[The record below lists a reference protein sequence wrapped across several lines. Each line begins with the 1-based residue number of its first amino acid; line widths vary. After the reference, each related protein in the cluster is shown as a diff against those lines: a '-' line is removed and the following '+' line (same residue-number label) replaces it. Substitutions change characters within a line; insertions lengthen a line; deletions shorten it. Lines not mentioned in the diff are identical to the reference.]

1 MPIVRFKHITC
12 RCSQLPFFNQAL
24 RQGKSA
30 ARLSWKLFH
39 FFASNLMTTFA
50 EQFKNEMARIAK
62 KEIRAE
68 SKTLKNA
75 AVQQRVEIA
84 ALKRRVAELES
95 ALKRMS
101 KVGKASGP
109 VAEKVAKDEGV
120 NLRFR
125 AGGFASLRKKLDLTA
140 VQMAH
145 LLGVSPQSVYH
156 WEMGKSR
163 PRASQLPAISAVRK
177 LGKKQ
182 VAERLSA

>member
-1 MPIVRFKHITC
+1 
-12 RCSQLPFFNQAL
+12 
-24 RQGKSA
+24 
-30 ARLSWKLFH
+30 
-39 FFASNLMTTFA
+39 MTTLA

-101 KVGKASGP
+101 KVGKVGKASGL
-109 VAEKVAKDEGV
+109 VAEKVGKDEGV

>member
-1 MPIVRFKHITC
+1 MQV
-12 RCSQLPFFNQAL
+12 L
-24 RQGKSA
+24 
-30 ARLSWKLFH
+30 RLSWQLIH
-39 FFASNLMTTFA
+39 FFVSNLMTTFA
-50 EQFKNEMARIAK
+50 EQIKNEMARIAK

-75 AVQQRVEIA
+75 ALQHRVEIA

-95 ALKRMS
+95 SLKRLS
-101 KVGKASGP
+101 KAGKASGA
-109 VAEKVAKDEGV
+109 VTEKVSKDEGV
-120 NLRFR
+120 SLRFR

-140 VQMAH
+140 VQMAQ

-182 VAERLSA
+182 VAERLAA

>member
-1 MPIVRFKHITC
+1 MRHTPNGPKTAPLVLHAYDGCWLIFQFTHPM
-12 RCSQLPFFNQAL
+12 S
-24 RQGKSA
+24 
-30 ARLSWKLFH
+30 
-39 FFASNLMTTFA
+39 TFA
-50 EQFKNEMARIAK
+50 EQLKSEIARIAK

-68 SKTLKNA
+68 SKTLKNLA
-75 AVQQRVEIA
+75 MQQRSEIA

-95 ALKRMS
+95 ALKKLNKSSSRS
-101 KVGKASGP
+101 QPA
-109 VAEKVAKDEGV
+109 AAQEIEDEGV
-120 NLRFR
+120 KLRFR

-140 VQMAH
+140 AQMAQ

-182 VAERLSA
+182 VWERLAA